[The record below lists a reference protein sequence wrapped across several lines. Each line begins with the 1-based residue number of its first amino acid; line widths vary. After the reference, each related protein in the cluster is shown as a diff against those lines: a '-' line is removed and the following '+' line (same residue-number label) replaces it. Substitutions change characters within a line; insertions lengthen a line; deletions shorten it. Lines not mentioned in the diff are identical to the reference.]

1 MVAARAWTCW
11 AKAMESGLDSI
22 RKKVDRNYVFKYESE
37 NFVPTDG
44 AKLMRC
50 DFVTLIEGAQIC
62 PTSCLGA
69 CVSEE
74 TAPLKIVIGVVLVT
88 MSLTLKLEQRS
99 MIYQDKG

>member
-50 DFVTLIEGAQIC
+50 DFVTLIEGAQMC
-62 PTSCLGA
+62 PTPCLRA

-74 TAPLKIVIGVVLVT
+74 IASLRMVTGVVPAT
-88 MSLTLKLEQRS
+88 MSPTLKLEQRS
-99 MIYQDKG
+99 ISYQDRR